1 MTGRH
6 ALTHPTGTRAAGTA
20 NTRSPLAG
28 TPLTGTMALLRHA
41 VRLDRWK
48 LLPWLL
54 VIGIFPTVSYSVYG
68 SLFSTPLEAKALQLS
83 LGTNPAFSLLFG
95 PATDLGT
102 AAGFTAWRVQMFGMF
117 FAALMAVFTV
127 TRHTRAAEESGRAEL
142 LDSGVV
148 GRHARLASAVVLAWL
163 ASAAV
168 TVLVGLALMV
178 AGSPPAPAFALGS
191 AFGGMGLAFAGVAA
205 VTAQLGSSGRT
216 ANTLAATV
224 LGVSYLLRGLGDTLD
239 DSQWLLWTSPM
250 GWAEKIRPA
259 SENELRPLLLLL
271 AAALAL
277 AVLAAWLESRRDFGL
292 GLIAPRG
299 GPARG
304 RLGTWGLTARLNRG
318 AFLTWAVVFVA
329 LGSVYGLVATT
340 MSGIFR
346 DNPFV
351 RQMIAFRLATEEQL
365 LFAFVE
371 VLLLVLA
378 FIGGVFG
385 IQVILRFH
393 TEEDEG
399 RAEWLLSE
407 PMSRLSY
414 VVPTIVLAAL
424 GPAVGM
430 AAGSAA
436 LATSARLAG
445 SELDTA
451 KVVFQGVAEVPALW
465 LAAAV
470 ALFLVGLAPRA
481 RAGAWLLLV
490 YWLLLTMFGPVL
502 KAPDWLLSTSPF
514 HVVPNV
520 MESSPD
526 WLPVGWTLLLSAVLL
541 VAGLAGYRRRDLLSR

>member
-1 MTGRH
+1 MNSPP
-6 ALTHPTGTRAAGTA
+6 AGTRTGAGA
-20 NTRSPLAG
+20 S
-28 TPLTGTMALLRHA
+28 LTGTPFTGTAALLRHA
-41 VRLDRWK
+41 LRLDRWK

-54 VIGIFPTVSYSVYG
+54 VIGIFPTLSYAAYG

-95 PATDLGT
+95 PPTDLGT

-168 TVLVGLALMV
+168 AVLVALSLMA
-178 AGSPPAPAFALGS
+178 AGSPPAPALALG
-191 AFGGMGLAFAGVAA
+191 AVFGGMGVVFTGVSA
-205 VTAQLGSSGRT
+205 VTAQLGSTGRT

-224 LGVSYLLRGLGDTLD
+224 LGISYLLRGLGDTLED
-239 DSQWLLWTSPM
+239 AQWLLWTNPM
-250 GWAEKIRPA
+250 GWAEQIRPA
-259 SENELRPLLLLL
+259 SDNDFRPLLLLL
-271 AAALAL
+271 TAAAALA
-277 AVLAAWLESRRDFGL
+277 ALAAWLEARRDFGL
-292 GLIAPRG
+292 GLIPQRG

-304 RLGTWGLTARLNRG
+304 NSGIWGLTARLNQG
-318 AFLTWAVVFVA
+318 AFRSWAVVFIA
-329 LGSVYGLVATT
+329 LGSVYGLVAST
-340 MSGIFR
+340 MSRIFE

-351 RQMIAFRLATEEQL
+351 RQMIAFRVATEEQL

-378 FIGGVFG
+378 FLGGVFG
-385 IQVILRFH
+385 IQLALRFH

-399 RAEWLLSE
+399 RAEWLLSA
-407 PMSRLSY
+407 PMSRMSF
-414 VVPTIVLAAL
+414 VVPTVVMAVL
-424 GPAVGM
+424 GPAAGM
-430 AAGSAA
+430 ALGSAA
-436 LATSARLAG
+436 LAASARLAG
-445 SELDTA
+445 SELDA
-451 KVVFQGVAEVPALW
+451 AGVVLQGLAEVPAVW

-470 ALFLVGLAPRA
+470 AVFLVGLAPRIRGA
-481 RAGAWLLLV
+481 AWLLLV

-502 KAPDWLLSTSPF
+502 KAPDWLLGTSPF

-526 WLPVGWTLLLSAVLL
+526 WVPVAWTVLAAAVLIA
-541 VAGLAGYRRRDLLSR
+541 AGLVGYRRRDVPGR